1 MFDII
6 KPRYKIV
13 HRTIV
18 NQHGEIEAAH
28 YLILKRRWLIFYFYT
43 PLHGSG
49 PISRNWTLKFETF
62 KDAEDY
68 LSAIHPAKKTTTID
82 KVLKEYL

>member
-18 NQHGEIEAAH
+18 NQHGEIEDAH

-43 PLHGSG
+43 LLRGSS
-49 PISRNWTLKFETF
+49 PYRSWTLKFETF

-68 LSAIHPAKKTTTID
+68 LSAIHPAKKSITID